1 MTLAQVRARLRGLSP
16 DAVAELLDRERT
28 GAGRAPYLTLLT
40 NRLTTLRAGDGQ
52 DPLR

>member
-28 GAGRAPYLTLLT
+28 GAARAPYLTLLT
-40 NRLTTLRAGDGQ
+40 NRLTTLRAGDGP